1 MSTLLWV
8 GTAIGT
14 ACGLGHG
21 AYVYSEVRRD
31 RAKPERVDDQR
42 PAALSYA
49 VWTLA
54 LWVLFGVYITVL
66 WIIALCLYLP
76 SRILGRP
83 STMLPSRAAPAMPVI
98 GATDAPRLPNTSAD
112 GSEAAGG
119 TASFDLAK
127 IRRVAIIGAGASG
140 LATARVLLAQGLD
153 CTVFERRTTL
163 GGVWAD
169 GYLNFGV
176 QVQRE
181 LYEFPDWPLP
191 PDVAN
196 FTPGPAFQEYLTS
209 YARHFGKLPH
219 IRLGCT
225 VLRLDQQAA
234 PGAGWRITYHDDSG
248 EIAE

>member
-8 GTAIGT
+8 GTAIGM

-31 RAKPERVDDQR
+31 RAKRERVDSQR

-54 LWVLFGVYITVL
+54 LWILFGVYVTVL
-66 WIIALCLYLP
+66 WIIALCFYLP

-83 STMLPSRAAPAMPVI
+83 STVLPTRAAPAMPVI
-98 GATDAPRLPNTSAD
+98 GATDAPRLSNTSAD
-112 GSEAAGG
+112 GSEATDG

-153 CTVFERRTTL
+153 CTVVERRASL

-191 PDVAN
+191 SDAAN
-196 FTPGPAFQEYLTS
+196 FTPGPVYHAYLVG
-209 YARHFGKLPH
+209 YAEHFGVLPC
-219 IRLGCT
+219 IRFGTTVADLGERASG
-225 VLRLDQQAA
+225 V
-234 PGAGWRITYHDDSG
+234 PGWRVAYRDAGG
-248 EIAE
+248 ERV